1 MRARWHL
8 PPGPLC
14 FLHAMHKA
22 RNILGAITGII
33 LILSSGA
40 HSFLGWKRMREQLV
54 STGAPDDLIT
64 GLGIGWNFAGLAI
77 FVFGCILLG
86 VFIPR
91 IRGRMTALWPARLI
105 GISYTIAGLVA
116 YRTSGNNFFMTVF
129 VVPGVLIALASWG
142 GEADE
147 A

>member
-1 MRARWHL
+1 MN
-8 PPGPLC
+8 
-14 FLHAMHKA
+14 KA

-40 HSFLGWKRMREQLV
+40 HSFLGWKSMREQLI
-54 STGAPDDLIT
+54 TANAPEDLIT

-77 FVFGCILLG
+77 FIFGCILLG

-91 IRGRMTALWPARLI
+91 IRGYFAPLWPARLI
-105 GISYTIAGLVA
+105 GIAYTIAGLIA
-116 YRTSGNNFFMTVF
+116 YKMSSNNFFMTVF

-147 A
+147 L

>member
-1 MRARWHL
+1 MN
-8 PPGPLC
+8 
-14 FLHAMHKA
+14 KA

-40 HSFLGWKRMREQLV
+40 HSLLGWKSMREQLV
-54 STGAPDDLIT
+54 AANAPEDLIT

-77 FVFGCILLG
+77 FIFGCILLG

-91 IRGRMTALWPARLI
+91 IRGLFSPLWPARLI
-105 GISYTIAGLVA
+105 GIAYTIAGLVA
-116 YRTSGNNFFMTVF
+116 YKMSSNNFFMTVF

-142 GEADE
+142 SNGEE
-147 A
+147 